1 MTLKQIKN
9 LDRIVF
15 LKKFVAELLINA
27 IKEQAT
33 EQEIK
38 IEKLKQKFIQPA
50 PLPDQAFKEVIKTPI
65 FESSEELEKRA
76 QTEKLK
82 IEQMQ
87 KIQEERKI
95 QKFEELKQAPIKPSF
110 ADRLRRPI
118 FHRVKQKPI
127 PINQRQRV
135 MTSQKPQIQQNPS
148 SMQRSMQKPAQ
159 IIKTKTVSRP
169 PVEDI
174 RKIKPEI
181 EQRPSGFSL
190 GKIEKILR
198 DKSIQSIECPGPGKR
213 ILVKKLNKIN
223 STPLVLGQPEISK
236 VIQSFASQ
244 AKIPVVGGILKAA
257 VGDMIISAVIS
268 EYVGSRFIINKITPY
283 SILQR

>member
-76 QTEKLK
+76 QAEKLR
-82 IEQMQ
+82 IEQLQ

-135 MTSQKPQIQQNPS
+135 MTPQQPQIQQPS
-148 SMQRSMQKPAQ
+148 SMQKSMQRPNQ
-159 IIKTKTVSRP
+159 VITTKVVSRP

-181 EQRPSGFSL
+181 EPRPSGFSL
-190 GKIEKILR
+190 GQIEKILR

-213 ILVKKLNKIN
+213 ILIKKLNNIN
-223 STPLVLGQPEISK
+223 STSLVLGQPEITK

-283 SILQR
+283 SMLQR